1 MVIYFNIDK
10 CIQVCLVTIIV
21 NGYSCLLLVCCH
33 FVLCTQNTALLQ
45 VHQGAHACT
54 SIKQTVMLKQCSIIL
69 FLPVDLKTKT
79 VLSRS

>member
-10 CIQVCLVTIIV
+10 CIQVCLVTIIA

-45 VHQGAHACT
+45 VHQGAHVPP
-54 SIKQTVMLKQCSIIL
+54 SSKQ
-69 FLPVDLKTKT
+69 
-79 VLSRS
+79 